1 MATGTRRTEQ
11 GGKTSL
17 DHATIVAAGL
27 RLAARP
33 GTIAISVRELGA
45 DLQSDP
51 TAIYRHFRNK
61 EALMQALL
69 EDVFAMSL
77 AQITAPREDWRG
89 RLTQLATSTLQL
101 FTTYPAIA
109 VEATVLT
116 TNGPA
121 ELDIVELML
130 DAFSRAGLSGDELVR
145 HYALLSSHVLST
157 AAGIAR
163 ARSTQAARSREFGL
177 WFDIGSPVDPATHP
191 HVAAAVAQLRVLT
204 DRDLFLSGVE
214 AILQSAERTAHA
226 GDRRESSPA
235 S

>member
-1 MATGTRRTEQ
+1 MATGTKRAEH
-11 GGKTSL
+11 GGKTNL
-17 DHATIVAAGL
+17 DRATIVAAAL

-45 DLQSDP
+45 DLRSDP

-61 EALMQALL
+61 EALMRALL
-69 EDVFAMSL
+69 DDVFAMSL
-77 AQITAPREDWRG
+77 AQITAPPEDWRG
-89 RLTQLATSTLQL
+89 RLTQLASSTLDL

-116 TNGPA
+116 TDGPA

-163 ARSTQAARSREFGL
+163 ARSTDTARSREFGL
-177 WFDIGSPVDPATHP
+177 WFDVGTHVDPATHP
-191 HVAAAVAQLRVLT
+191 HVAEAVARLRGLT
-204 DRDLFLSGVE
+204 DRDLFFSGVE
-214 AILQSAERTAHA
+214 SILQSAERSAHA
-226 GDRRESSPA
+226 GDVPRSARES
-235 S
+235 